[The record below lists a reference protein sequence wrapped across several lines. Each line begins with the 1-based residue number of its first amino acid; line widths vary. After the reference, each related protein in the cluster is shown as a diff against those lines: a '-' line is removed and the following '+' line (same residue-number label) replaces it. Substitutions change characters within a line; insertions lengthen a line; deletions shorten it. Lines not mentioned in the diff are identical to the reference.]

1 MQKVGGFLTKRAIK
15 FLFIILSL
23 VGLIL
28 LFFATSVRTKA
39 MNSEIDLNRTIMIVK
54 RELETAENI
63 LIKKDKV
70 LFEIY
75 KNNPFSES
83 GHMAELELRRRY
95 PEEYSRYI
103 EAKSYLDDLYYSR
116 FLIIANNFKGDK

>member
-1 MQKVGGFLTKRAIK
+1 MTKRAIR

-23 VGLIL
+23 VGLIV
-28 LFFATSVRTKA
+28 LFFATGVRTKA

-54 RELETAENI
+54 RELETTENI

-95 PEEYSRYI
+95 SEEYNRYI

-116 FLIIANNFKGDK
+116 FLIIANKNY